1 MIVDTTE
8 SPERTLQNCWRLQT
22 AAAAVDA
29 IAVEIFH
36 AGNLTT
42 PAASI
47 DVLRDHFVTKKDVNI
62 PRVANEAFRVRGY
75 RDSLFF
81 HLRRNFG
88 NKFPTAD
95 ILRFQRSTGRDRVF
109 GDDYFFE
116 VEIGRDVFGDDS
128 AWDGFEKEIRLANL
142 NMSVID
148 AQLVP
153 LIFFRLADCRN
164 CWQRG
169 NIWRLPGMRMDKR
182 LCPSKG
188 GPCRW
193 PKRAWKQ
200 ISRKQSY
207 MHCFKYRWL
216 TVRIS
221 RSHLLGIRR

>member
-1 MIVDTTE
+1 MCTDIDTILEFLSKAHNSWAPILSTVRQDKALWTKLLILLSWSGIIVDTAE
-8 SPERTLQNCWRLQT
+8 SPERTLQNCWRLRT

-36 AGNLTT
+36 AGNLTS

-62 PRVANEAFRVRGY
+62 QRVASEAFRIRGY

-95 ILRFQRSTGRDRVF
+95 ILRFQRSTRRDRVF

-128 AWDGFEKEIRLANL
+128 AWEGFEKEIRLANL

-148 AQLVP
+148 AQLVR
-153 LIFFRLADCRN
+153 LIFF
-164 CWQRG
+164 
-169 NIWRLPGMRMDKR
+169 
-182 LCPSKG
+182 
-188 GPCRW
+188 
-193 PKRAWKQ
+193 
-200 ISRKQSY
+200 
-207 MHCFKYRWL
+207 
-216 TVRIS
+216 
-221 RSHLLGIRR
+221 